1 MGFSK
6 MRALRDPRK
15 YAHFLSIARKIS
27 IYVYIHVYSY
37 LFIYTY
43 MLLKYHVGV
52 ILGFSRMSKGVPTS
66 GQAEAPMP
74 LGASH
79 KKQLC
84 SGLTQA
90 LRSAAGTSGEGTRL
104 RLLLVGI

>member
-1 MGFSK
+1 
-6 MRALRDPRK
+6 
-15 YAHFLSIARKIS
+15 
-27 IYVYIHVYSY
+27 
-37 LFIYTY
+37 
-43 MLLKYHVGV
+43 ML
-52 ILGFSRMSKGVPTS
+52 
-66 GQAEAPMP
+66 

-104 RLLLVGI
+104 RLLLVGF